1 MHCTG
6 TRNLLESWNLRKYP
20 STTAI
25 TGITLKWQYI
35 AFFRAYLDTILK
47 ALNEICKKF
56 YLILG
61 KKKSVQCFDNS
72 IWHQNFCKKV
82 QKQCLLTFH
91 LFQLMPVVIHSMK
104 GLSLPCHQLN
114 VKSRFQI
121 NGTMYSVTNMEEL
134 KHEMKRVDLLC
145 HQHQENR
152 CVNNVIWVGRQ
163 ILRLNIWYRG
173 FLPYANFI
181 SVNFITG
188 IF

>member
-1 MHCTG
+1 MWCQ
-6 TRNLLESWNLRKYP
+6 N
-20 STTAI
+20 
-25 TGITLKWQYI
+25 
-35 AFFRAYLDTILK
+35 F
-47 ALNEICKKF
+47 EICKKF

-72 IWHQNFCKKV
+72 IWHQNFCEKV
-82 QKQCLLTFH
+82 QKQFYLKSVYILTFH

-145 HQHQENR
+145 HQHQKNQ
-152 CVNNVIWVGRQ
+152 CVNHVIWASRQ
-163 ILRLNIWYRG
+163 YRNCG
-173 FLPYANFI
+173 
-181 SVNFITG
+181 
-188 IF
+188 